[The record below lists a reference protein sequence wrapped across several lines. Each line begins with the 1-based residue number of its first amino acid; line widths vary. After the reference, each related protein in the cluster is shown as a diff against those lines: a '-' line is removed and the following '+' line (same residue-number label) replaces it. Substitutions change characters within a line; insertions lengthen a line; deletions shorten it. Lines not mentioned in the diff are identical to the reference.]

1 MPGKLPADQTVQ
13 QMVLKQKGGHNME
26 PVTIK
31 SSELTAIIDPMGAEL
46 ASLQDRQG
54 TEHLWQGDDRFW
66 SGRAPVLFPIVGGLK
81 EDRYT
86 LDGQRWTLPKHGF
99 ARNRVFTVV
108 EQTGTSVLLTLQA
121 DQVTLKLYPFDFL
134 LSIRYTVNANS
145 LQVSYQI
152 DNRSDR
158 TMYGSIGAHEGY
170 LCPEGIEAYDLAFEQ
185 EETLV
190 TCLVAGS
197 LLSGQTAVVLEKDA
211 VLPLKTAY
219 FAVDALVF
227 TELHSQSVT
236 LAKRGGGR
244 RIRVDF
250 PGFPSLGIWTKPGA
264 PFLCI
269 EPWCGLPDET
279 GSTGKIAEKQGILAI
294 PALCSLTR
302 MHGITIEI

>member
-1 MPGKLPADQTVQ
+1 MK
-13 QMVLKQKGGHNME
+13 

-31 SSELTAIIDPMGAEL
+31 SSELTVVIDPLGAEL
-46 ASLQDRQG
+46 ASLQDHQG
-54 TEHLWQGDDRFW
+54 TEHLWQGDNRFW

-99 ARNRVFTVV
+99 ARNRVFTVA
-108 EQTGTSVLLTLQA
+108 EQTDTSALLTLQA
-121 DQVTLKLYPFDFL
+121 DQETLALYPFDFL
-134 LSIRYTVNANS
+134 LSIRYTVNATS

-170 LCPEGIEAYDLAFEQ
+170 LCPEGIEAYDLVFEK
-185 EETLV
+185 EETLR

-197 LLSGQTAVVLEKDA
+197 LLSGETAVVLEKGA
-211 VLPLKTAY
+211 VLPLKAAY

-227 TELHSQSVT
+227 AALHSRSLT
-236 LAKRGGGR
+236 LAKRDGGR

-250 PGFPSLGIWTKPGA
+250 SGFPSLGIWTKPGA

-269 EPWCGLPDET
+269 EPWCGLPDEAD
-279 GSTGKIAEKQGILAI
+279 SSGKIAEKRGILAI
-294 PALCSLTR
+294 PALSSLSRT
-302 MHGITIEI
+302 HVITIEL